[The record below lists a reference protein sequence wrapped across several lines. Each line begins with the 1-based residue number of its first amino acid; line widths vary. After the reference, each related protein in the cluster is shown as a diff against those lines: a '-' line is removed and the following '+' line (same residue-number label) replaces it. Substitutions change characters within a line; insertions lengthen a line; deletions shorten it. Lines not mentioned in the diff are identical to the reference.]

1 MPISTAAEA
10 PAPAPAAGPS
20 NLRSLLSVPLVG
32 RLRIVSGNSR
42 AGAYISRRVEPDMGV
57 LLTCHDAAE
66 ALTVRITPS
75 TSMQGIEILDFPFPY
90 NWLGSLRDSY
100 QSLSHDFSGYSNLIP
115 VSRPDSR
122 PVGTNVAPLDGE
134 VQAAIWSYNAIDD
147 SIQALL
153 PDGGCRTPNR
163 SGTYNENQEAMRLK
177 VIGFD
182 LFDTVRYIDLAIDS
196 LFNVTGKVAVVT
208 GGSSGIGEMIAT
220 ALVQNGAKVHISSRK
235 EPELKKVTDRL
246 NRAYPGSCHYLV
258 ADLSSKAGCD
268 SLAEEIKSRENKIH
282 VLVNCSGISWG
293 APWDNVPEKQG
304 WDRIMAVNVKAL
316 FYLTVALTDLLAK
329 DSTAE
334 DPARVINISSNA
346 SFSAHADDSAMG
358 NRGNGVWAYSTSKAA
373 VNHLTRLM
381 AVTLS
386 KKYITV
392 NAICPGMF
400 PSRMTN
406 FVFKEASD
414 SIARNQPLG
423 RFGNAQDMAGL
434 VLFLVSKASRHVNGA
449 AIPLDGGAFIH
460 GRQARVEFETKS
472 KL

>member
-153 PDGGCRTPNR
+153 PDGGC
-163 SGTYNENQEAMRLK
+163 TYLMPMAVNVNSNCILLVANF
-177 VIGFD
+177 GAF
-182 LFDTVRYIDLAIDS
+182 YLAIDS